1 MASWVTAFGGPWYCY
16 WGDISNSRTRGKR
29 IDLTSIEHHNEI
41 MKLLES
47 LMADKEALRKSNTEL
62 QELLSE
68 SRETLQ
74 ALQEEEGERLA
85 SSPEGGIGM

>member
-1 MASWVTAFGGPWYCY
+1 
-16 WGDISNSRTRGKR
+16 
-29 IDLTSIEHHNEI
+29 